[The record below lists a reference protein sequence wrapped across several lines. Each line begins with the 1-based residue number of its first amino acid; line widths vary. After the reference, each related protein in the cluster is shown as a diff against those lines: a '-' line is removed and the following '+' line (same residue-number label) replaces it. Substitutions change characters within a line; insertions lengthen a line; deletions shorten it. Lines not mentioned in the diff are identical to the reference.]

1 MVVEQGEVIHTIIS
15 ISLLLFTAKL
25 FAEIFHRINIP
36 IVVGQLI
43 AGIVIGPFAVGGLIL
58 LDDKPIVE
66 VNETIKQIGEVSAII
81 ILFIAGLEITPK
93 EFLQKGFSSFV
104 VGGLGV
110 LVPFV
115 MGYYIFLF
123 LGLTELETI
132 LVATAL
138 TATSIAISVSVLN
151 EMNKLKS
158 IEGRL
163 ILGAA
168 IIDDIL
174 AIALL
179 SVVTTIV
186 RTDIH
191 QTTIF
196 DMIFIF
202 LQTLGIF
209 AVLIILTSILLPKLL
224 KKERFLKS
232 ENSIEGLITASFF
245 GAAGVAAIV
254 GLSPIVGAFAIGMA
268 VASTHLITRVEEYV
282 RKLEIIF
289 VPLFFAIIGAQVDL
303 QTINPY
309 VIYLAL
315 IMLIIALVSK
325 IIGSGLP
332 AIVFLKNKS
341 KGLIVGTGMISRGEV
356 GLIVAQIG
364 IVSGILSSNIYS
376 MIVIMATITTI
387 ISPILL
393 RFFYR
398 KLDV

>member
-1 MVVEQGEVIHTIIS
+1 LVVEQGEVIHTIIS

>member
-43 AGIVIGPFAVGGLIL
+43 AGIVIGPFAIGGLIL
-58 LDDKPIVE
+58 LDDKPIVV

-186 RTDIH
+186 RTDIN

-245 GAAGVAAIV
+245 GAAGIAAIV

-332 AIVFLKNKS
+332 AMVFLKNKS

-364 IVSGILSSNIYS
+364 IVSGILSPNIYS

-387 ISPILL
+387 VSPILL